1 MGLKHSK
8 TIFVVSDGTGETASL
23 MTRAALVQYIN
34 ESIGV
39 VRCKNVRRVSQVESV
54 VEEAK
59 EKNGFIVY
67 TVVSPTLREK
77 IREIGDL
84 QGVRCV
90 DLLGPLL
97 MELDAFLGGQSI
109 TPKAGLLR
117 SVDERYFQ
125 RIDAMEFTV
134 KHDDGKDLT
143 GLKKADIVLLGIS
156 RTSKT
161 PLSIFLS
168 HKGWKVANVPIVLGM
183 ELPKELEEVDDRRIV
198 CLTID
203 PDKLAAIRQK
213 RLEKL
218 GERSGEYANMG
229 HIAEEIEHA
238 MGMYRQN
245 RRWPIFDVTERAL
258 EETASE
264 IIKLV
269 SNRLGIESEYIV

>member
-1 MGLKHSK
+1 
-8 TIFVVSDGTGETASL
+8 
-23 MTRAALVQYIN
+23 MTRAALVQYIH
-34 ESIGV
+34 EDVGV

-54 VEEAK
+54 VEEAQ
-59 EKNGFIVY
+59 EKNGIIVY
-67 TVVSPTLREK
+67 TVVSPTLRK
-77 IREIGDL
+77 RINEIASERN
-84 QGVRCV
+84 VVSV

-97 MELDAFLGGQSI
+97 IKLDEFLGGKSI

-134 KHDDGKDLT
+134 KHDDGKDLE

-168 HKGWKVANVPIVLGM
+168 HKGWKVANVPIVLNM
-183 ELPKELEEVDDRRIV
+183 PLPEQLKEVDDRRIV

-203 PDKLAAIRQK
+203 PNKLASIRQK

-229 HIAEEIEHA
+229 HVAEEIELA
-238 MGMYRQN
+238 MSLFRQN

-258 EETASE
+258 EETATE

-269 SNRLGIESEYIV
+269 SNRLGLESEMFV